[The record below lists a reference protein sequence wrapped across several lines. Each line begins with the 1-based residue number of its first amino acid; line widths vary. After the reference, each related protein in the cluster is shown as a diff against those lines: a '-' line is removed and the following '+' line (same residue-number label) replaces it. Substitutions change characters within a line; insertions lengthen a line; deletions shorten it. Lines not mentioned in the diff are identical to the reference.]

1 MCSDCDEEKERPLK
15 RLRVVMVGLRGC
27 PGVQGGVEAHV
38 EHLCP
43 LLVDLGCDV
52 TVLTRSSF
60 QPSDVGPEWKGVKLV
75 TLWAPR
81 SKGLE
86 AFVHTFLGVLY
97 AAVKRPDI
105 LHIHAIG
112 PGIMAVPAR
121 LLGRKVVVTHHGP
134 NYDHQG
140 WGRFSRFVLQL
151 GEFFGMRISQ
161 RRIVI
166 SNVIRELVRRKHKID
181 SDLIPNGI
189 VVPEMPIT
197 SHALKSF
204 GLDAGRYVLLVGRL
218 VPEKRHKDLIEAFRM
233 AGLSG
238 WKLVLVGSSDHPGA
252 YMREVVEIAECS
264 PNVVMTGF
272 QTGLA
277 LRELYAHAAMFV
289 LPSSHEGLPIA
300 MLEALSYG
308 LPVIA
313 SDIPANLEI
322 GLGAE
327 HYFPLGNVSI
337 LSQRLTEFSM
347 MPLASSDR
355 EQRRQWVR
363 ERYDWHDIAARTG
376 EVYAA
381 VAGRKLPISEQ
392 HASLSPT
399 TRSL

>member
-1 MCSDCDEEKERPLK
+1 MYSYHDAEKERSLNS
-15 RLRVVMVGLRGC
+15 LRVIMVGLRGC
-27 PGVQGGVEAHV
+27 PGVQGGVEAHA

-43 LLVDLGCDV
+43 LLANLGCDV

-60 QPSDVGPEWKGVKLV
+60 QPRGAGREWKGVKLV

-97 AAVKRPDI
+97 AGIKRPDI

-112 PGIMAVPAR
+112 PGIMALPAR
-121 LLGRKVVVTHHGP
+121 LLGLKVVVTHHGP

-151 GEFFGMRISQ
+151 GEFFSMRISQ

-166 SNVIRELVRRKHKID
+166 SHVIRELVLRKHKIG
-181 SDLIPNGI
+181 SNLIPNGI
-189 VVPEMPIT
+189 VVPEIPAT
-197 SHALKSF
+197 SRALKSF
-204 GLDAGRYVLLVGRL
+204 GLERGRYVLLVGRL
-218 VPEKRHKDLIEAFRM
+218 VPEKRHKNLIEAFQV
-233 AGLSG
+233 ASLPG
-238 WKLVLVGSSDHPGA
+238 WKLVLVGGSDHPDA
-252 YMREVVEIAECS
+252 YMREVVRMAGKT

-277 LRELYAHAAMFV
+277 LRELYAHAGMFA
-289 LPSSHEGLPIA
+289 LPSSHEGLPIV

-327 HYFPLGNVSI
+327 HYFPLGNI
-337 LSQRLTEFSM
+337 TALAQRLTDFSTR
-347 MPLASSDR
+347 PLAAADR
-355 EQRRQWVR
+355 ERRRQWVR
-363 ERYDWHDIAARTG
+363 ERYDWREIAARTR

-381 VAGRKLPISEQ
+381 VAGR
-392 HASLSPT
+392 
-399 TRSL
+399 